1 MIEVGQIYLIKADE
15 SNDITPKGGMAYRP
29 KYFVVMGIDE
39 EGNIYGGVVFD
50 SEINPNHV
58 SPMMMEFFMPIASS
72 EYSFLTHDSFLDCS
86 KLKPA
91 VAEKLLEG
99 QYMGNL
105 KPVHMTEA
113 KRLICMSP
121 RESFVHLRKYG
132 LK

>member
-29 KYFVVMGIDE
+29 KFFVVMGIDE
-39 EGNIYGGVVFD
+39 NGNIYGGVVFD
-50 SEINPNHV
+50 SEINRNYV
-58 SPMMMEFFMPIASS
+58 SPMMMEFFLPISAG
-72 EYSFLTHDSFLDCS
+72 EYPFLTHDSFLDCS

-91 VAEKLLEG
+91 IAKKLLEG
-99 QYMGNL
+99 QLKGIL
-105 KPVHMTEA
+105 KPEHMIEA

-121 RESFVHLRKYG
+121 RESFIHLRKYG